1 MSETT
6 YERHERLLEMA
17 GVIYPQPRAEK
28 PEVCCVC
35 GKGGLS
41 TIEGDGGGECQ
52 LTDGRW
58 VCSAECWEHVVGF
71 PDRKPDPVNSP
82 SHYNTGGI
90 ECFDAMSAMLT
101 REEMIGYLR
110 GNSFKYRWRF
120 RHKGGA
126 EDLRKAEWY
135 EKKLLDLI
143 ENSA

>member
-1 MSETT
+1 MTREELEELYRAPANET
-6 YERHERLLEMA
+6 EDRHRKLLELA
-17 GVIYPQPRAEK
+17 GVI
-28 PEVCCVC
+28 
-35 GKGGLS
+35 
-41 TIEGDGGGECQ
+41 
-52 LTDGRW
+52 
-58 VCSAECWEHVVGF
+58 F
-71 PDRKPDPVNSP
+71 PPPDPVNSP

>member
-1 MSETT
+1 MSFRQHRWAISGRCADCGAMREDEFGGICPGPEQAETP
-6 YERHERLLEMA
+6 EEKEERLLTMA
-17 GVIYPQPRAEK
+17 GVPKHNYTEKTAEWVRK
-28 PEVCCVC
+28 KEALLF
-35 GKGGLS
+35 GL
-41 TIEGDGGGECQ
+41 
-52 LTDGRW
+52 
-58 VCSAECWEHVVGF
+58 A
-71 PDRKPDPVNSP
+71 DPVNSP

-126 EDLRKAEWY
+126 EDLKKAEWY
-135 EKKLLDLI
+135 EKKLLGLI

>member
-1 MSETT
+1 MSFRQHRWAISGRCTDCGTLRGYPHDDLCTGLGPVLSKLETL
-6 YERHERLLEMA
+6 EEKEERLLAMA
-17 GVIYPQPRAEK
+17 GVKQP
-28 PEVCCVC
+28 
-35 GKGGLS
+35 G
-41 TIEGDGGGECQ
+41 
-52 LTDGRW
+52 
-58 VCSAECWEHVVGF
+58 
-71 PDRKPDPVNSP
+71 PDPVNSP

-135 EKKLLDLI
+135 EKKLLGLI

>member
-1 MSETT
+1 MIFPPYETPL
-6 YERHERLLEMA
+6 EKEDRLLVMA
-17 GVIYPQPRAEK
+17 GVKQP
-28 PEVCCVC
+28 
-35 GKGGLS
+35 G
-41 TIEGDGGGECQ
+41 
-52 LTDGRW
+52 
-58 VCSAECWEHVVGF
+58 
-71 PDRKPDPVNSP
+71 PDPVNSP

-90 ECFDAMSAMLT
+90 ECFDAMLAMLT

-126 EDLRKAEWY
+126 EDLKKAEWY

>member
-1 MSETT
+1 MMQKSHRWAISGRCADCGAVRENPFSVLCFVSPPAETP
-6 YERHERLLEMA
+6 EEKEERLLTMA
-17 GVIYPQPRAEK
+17 GVKLPNTADV
-28 PEVCCVC
+28 PEAV
-35 GKGGLS
+35 KN
-41 TIEGDGGGECQ
+41 
-52 LTDGRW
+52 W
-58 VCSAECWEHVVGF
+58 
-71 PDRKPDPVNSP
+71 PDPVNSP